1 MVTQRVEIL
10 LATYKPNPSFLAIQL
25 ESLNRQSYPNL
36 FLRVRDDSA
45 DDITYA
51 AIETA
56 LTSTITAFP
65 FELSRNSENI
75 GSNSTFELL
84 TRDANGDWIAYC
96 DQDDDWLPEKISNL
110 VRLANQQKAVLAYS
124 DLSIIDAQNHQT
136 FRSFRAMNPRLKHVQ
151 GAGLFDFFLRRNSVT
166 GCTMLL
172 RTDIA
177 QRALPFEKEHYVHDH
192 WLALFSSSIGYIA
205 YSSKPLIRY
214 RIHNDNQI
222 GNSILR
228 GISDKS
234 DYLTIRLQ
242 KEKDTYLSL
251 LEEKRFVG
259 FEVKVIESKLQ
270 WVIDREN
277 FFRSPNPL
285 SFTRVL
291 KSLPQDPQLVLLE
304 IFIVLAPKKIGMIL
318 LEKLQR

>member
-124 DLSIIDAQNHQT
+124 DESSFETCARGRIVRFLFAKKQRHGLYDVVAHGYRTESIT
-136 FRSFRAMNPRLKHVQ
+136 L
-151 GAGLFDFFLRRNSVT
+151 
-166 GCTMLL
+166 
-172 RTDIA
+172 
-177 QRALPFEKEHYVHDH
+177 
-192 WLALFSSSIGYIA
+192 
-205 YSSKPLIRY
+205 
-214 RIHNDNQI
+214 
-222 GNSILR
+222 
-228 GISDKS
+228 
-234 DYLTIRLQ
+234 
-242 KEKDTYLSL
+242 
-251 LEEKRFVG
+251 
-259 FEVKVIESKLQ
+259 
-270 WVIDREN
+270 
-277 FFRSPNPL
+277 
-285 SFTRVL
+285 
-291 KSLPQDPQLVLLE
+291 
-304 IFIVLAPKKIGMIL
+304 
-318 LEKLQR
+318 